1 MTVTEFTELPATDDD
16 GALYSEKTPRM
27 ILEICRGLTR
37 FPQRPVSG
45 PRFFIGSG
53 PGCDLRLGG
62 ESFPA
67 IHSLIQTREN
77 GVWFETLAAE
87 PPACLNG
94 EQTRGEWLR
103 DGDRIEIGV
112 FEFVAHLLPELP
124 PTAVGVNASK
134 VRRPVEHLGELSTLE
149 LAERLEVEMQLV
161 ERFDRAR
168 HAGANALLQA
178 LKRQLQPASSSRPTV
193 SVATSNARRQ
203 PQAPQADVSHAVTEA
218 EAEFRVDLDRL
229 CRDLEE
235 LTNVLERR
243 SETIS
248 QREFQF
254 AQAAESMVEA
264 QRELVAQL
272 ESALETAARLRESHS
287 EPMKPTIRVSA

>member
-1 MTVTEFTELPATDDD
+1 MTVTEFNSPLQTDVDATGYPDR
-16 GALYSEKTPRM
+16 APRM

-37 FPQRPVSG
+37 FPQRPISG

-77 GVWFETLAAE
+77 GVWFEILAAE
-87 PPACLNG
+87 PLARLNG
-94 EQTRGEWLR
+94 ELTRGEWLR
-103 DGDRIEIGV
+103 DGDRIEIGA
-112 FEFVAHLLPELP
+112 FQFLAHLLPELP
-124 PTAVGVNASK
+124 PTSCGSATHSVQ
-134 VRRPVEHLGELSTLE
+134 RPAEHLAELSAVE
-149 LAERLEVEMQLV
+149 LADRLEGEMRHV
-161 ERFDRAR
+161 DRFDRGR
-168 HAGANALLQA
+168 NAGAQALLQA
-178 LKRQLQPASSSRPTV
+178 LKQQTRTSSP
-193 SVATSNARRQ
+193 RQ
-203 PQAPQADVSHAVTEA
+203 PLVSPPPVDQRRRMPDTEVAQAVTEA
-218 EAEFRVDLDRL
+218 EADFRVDLDRL

-248 QREFQF
+248 HREIQF

-272 ESALETAARLRESHS
+272 ESALETAAKLRESQS

>member
-1 MTVTEFTELPATDDD
+1 MTVTDVNTLPQTEVDATLHPER
-16 GALYSEKTPRM
+16 APRM
-27 ILEICRGLTR
+27 ILEICKGLTR
-37 FPQRPVSG
+37 FPQRPISG

-87 PPACLNG
+87 PLVRLNG
-94 EQTRGEWLR
+94 ELTRGEWLR
-103 DGDRIEIGV
+103 DGDRIEIGA
-112 FEFVAHLLPELP
+112 FQFLARLLPQLP
-124 PTAVGVNASK
+124 PTAVNGAIRTVG
-134 VRRPVEHLGELSTLE
+134 RPAEQLAELSAME
-149 LAERLEVEMQLV
+149 LAERLEGELGHV
-161 ERFDRAR
+161 ERFEQGRN
-168 HAGANALLQA
+168 AGAQALLQA
-178 LKRQLQPASSSRPTV
+178 LKRQSHTTEIRQTAQIKPAAGRPQHAETQVSQTV
-193 SVATSNARRQ
+193 S
-203 PQAPQADVSHAVTEA
+203 QAEG
-218 EAEFRVDLDRL
+218 EFQLDLERL

-248 QREFQF
+248 NREIQF

-264 QRELVAQL
+264 QRELISQL
-272 ESALETAARLRESHS
+272 ESALDTAAHLRDSHV
-287 EPMKPTIRVSA
+287 EPKKPTIRVSA

>member
-1 MTVTEFTELPATDDD
+1 MTVTEFNSQPTTEADATGYPDR
-16 GALYSEKTPRM
+16 TPRM

-37 FPQRPVSG
+37 FPQRPISG

-87 PPACLNG
+87 PLARLNG
-94 EQTRGEWLR
+94 ELTRGEWLR
-103 DGDRIEIGV
+103 DGDRIEIGA
-112 FEFVAHLLPELP
+112 FQFLAHVLPELP
-124 PTAVGVNASK
+124 PSAFGTATRSARGPA
-134 VRRPVEHLGELSTLE
+134 EHLGELSAAE
-149 LAERLEVEMQLV
+149 LTERLEGEMGHV
-161 ERFDRAR
+161 ERFERGR
-168 HAGANALLQA
+168 NAGAQALLQA
-178 LKRQLQPASSSRPTV
+178 LKQQTRTSDVRHGVAPMFVQNRTRTAASE
-193 SVATSNARRQ
+193 
-203 PQAPQADVSHAVTEA
+203 VSHSVTEA

-235 LTNVLERR
+235 LTKVLERR

-248 QREFQF
+248 HRELQF
-254 AQAAESMVEA
+254 AQVAESMVDA
-264 QRELVAQL
+264 QRELVSQL
-272 ESALETAARLRESHS
+272 ESALETAANLRDSHS